1 MPDRKFLSGIM
12 SASPERLIKV
22 RQDIAEGSEPGLRF
36 YLMVVISTMIAG
48 LGLITNSTAVIIG
61 AMLVAP
67 LMTPI
72 FGISLAL
79 ISNNPRL
86 LGYAIQAEVVGVVA
100 AVGMGYVLGLVY
112 PGLEPTPEM
121 VSRTNPHLFD
131 LLVAIFSGFAG
142 AYALVDEKISPA
154 LPGVAIAT
162 AIVPP
167 LANTGLC
174 FSLGAYSGGIGSFL
188 LFFSNFLSIL
198 LVGSIVFWVFN
209 MSKDHAGLDKKGII
223 KKFGLPII
231 SFLIIAVLLSQS
243 LLKIGHDRAVKN
255 TIRTTLSH
263 AFRDQPSLSYESSM
277 YSEDKDTIYV
287 FADVYSS
294 RQISPVLVN
303 TLQQELESTLG
314 KTTKLAL
321 RGTRTETV
329 LAPGNL
335 AQIMKLNLD
344 GEFVSKAPSKKV
356 IQTQLADSTIRNYL
370 TNSPATQLKFVRTL
384 KHNERLVVVASID
397 GLSPPDLGNIQEV
410 EEILRQTLEEPDLDF
425 IVRYQQSTL
434 YDSEGL
440 YQFAMTGFSDLTP
453 KQKTAVQKAK
463 SILRDWFANSPEAS
477 LIALNHTV
485 INTQIHFL
493 IEISSIVTFEIA
505 DVRELEQFI
514 QKKTGV
520 HISLHVLTKPEVLTS
535 AAGHEPYIDFVK
547 KVQETMGPKVKGE
560 LKKIYKESDL
570 H

>member
-1 MPDRKFLSGIM
+1 MSDSNFFTGSL
-12 SASPERLIKV
+12 SASPQRLRKV
-22 RQDIAEGSEPGLRF
+22 HADIAEGSEPGLRF

-79 ISNNPRL
+79 IRNDARL

-100 AVGMGYVLGLVY
+100 AVGMGYVLGLIY

-121 VSRTNPHLFD
+121 ISRTNPHLFD
-131 LLVAIFSGFAG
+131 LLVAVFSGFAG

-198 LVGSIVFWVFN
+198 LVGSIVFWAFK
-209 MSKDHAGLDKKGII
+209 MSREYDGLDKKVVV

-231 SFLIIAVLLSQS
+231 SFFIIAVLLSHS
-243 LLKIGHDRAVKN
+243 LAKIGHDRAVKN
-255 TIRTTLSH
+255 TIRTTLSQALKDH
-263 AFRDQPSLSYESSM
+263 PTLSYEKSI
-277 YSEDKDTIYV
+277 YNEDKDIIYV

-294 RQISPVLVN
+294 RQISPILVN
-303 TLQQELESTLG
+303 ALQEKLEVALG
-314 KTTKLAL
+314 KPTKLAI
-321 RGTRTETV
+321 RGTLTETV

-335 AQIMKLNLD
+335 AQIMQLNLD
-344 GEFVSKAPSKKV
+344 GEFVSEAPSKMI
-356 IQTQLADSTIRNYL
+356 IQTQLANSTIRNYL
-370 TNSPATQLKFVRTL
+370 TALPAVQLKYVRIF

-397 GLSPPDLGNIQEV
+397 GLSPLDLGNLKEA
-410 EEILRQTLEEPDLDF
+410 EELLRQILEEPDLDLV
-425 IVRYQQSTL
+425 VRYQQSTL

-440 YQFAMTGFSDLTP
+440 YHFAMTGFKDLTP
-453 KQKTAVQKAK
+453 PQKNAINKAK
-463 SILRDWFANSPEAS
+463 SILADWFAELPEAS

-485 INTQIHFL
+485 LDAQIHFL
-493 IEISSIVTFEIA
+493 VEISSLMTFEV
-505 DVRELEQFI
+505 DRVRKLEQLI
-514 QKKTGV
+514 KKETGE
-520 HISLHVLTKPEVLTS
+520 HIRLHVLSKPEVLTS
-535 AAGHEPYIDFVK
+535 ADGHEPYLDFAK
-547 KVQETMGPKVKGE
+547 KVHKTMGPKVQEE
-560 LKKIYKESDL
+560 LKKIIIESEL
-570 H
+570 